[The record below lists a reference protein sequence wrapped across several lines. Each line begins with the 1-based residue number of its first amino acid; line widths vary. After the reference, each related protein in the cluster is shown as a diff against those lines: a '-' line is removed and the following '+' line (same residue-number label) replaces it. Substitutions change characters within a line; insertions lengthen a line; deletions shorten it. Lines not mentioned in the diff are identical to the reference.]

1 MRTKK
6 FFGSLAMMTLVAAA
20 PVTLSSCDDDD
31 VNTVLTI
38 IDMIFT
44 SSDQLA
50 GTAWLATDSSMA
62 IEFSSGNQGNLYD
75 STLMDENGAIAQPFT
90 YTLDTENNLL
100 TITLNSGGTRQYT
113 VTEFTAGVLLTL
125 TYNGVT
131 IQLKPYTES

>member
-113 VTEFTAGVLLTL
+113 VTEFTAGVSLTL